1 MKNIAVAAALLFASP
16 AVFAQFTNE
25 ARDLRDAQRLVSDLP
40 ALLKPALQDA
50 EQTADTLTMLS
61 SVHQTLVEEAP
72 LTAVDKSLKRIDEF
86 IERAEKMN
94 QPLSR
99 ENQRTI
105 KLVRDT
111 ITDTKL
117 GPQPPDLLP
126 VREKIH
132 HEYLTMIQRRVLA
145 NQFALHNLRQLV
157 EQLGNLI
164 ERPGMASAGAL
175 TKSVSMSRP

>member
-1 MKNIAVAAALLFASP
+1 MKSIAVAVALLFAAP

-25 ARDLRDAQRLVSDLP
+25 ARDLREAQRLVSDLP
-40 ALLKPALQDA
+40 GQLKPALQDA

-99 ENQRTI
+99 ENLRAI

-111 ITDTKL
+111 INDTKM

-132 HEYLTMIQRRVLA
+132 HEYLTMLQRRVLT
-145 NQFALHNLRQLV
+145 NQVALHNLRQLV
-157 EQLGNLI
+157 EQLTRVI
-164 ERPGMASAGAL
+164 DRPGGTSAEAL
-175 TKSVSMSRP
+175 ARSVSMSRP